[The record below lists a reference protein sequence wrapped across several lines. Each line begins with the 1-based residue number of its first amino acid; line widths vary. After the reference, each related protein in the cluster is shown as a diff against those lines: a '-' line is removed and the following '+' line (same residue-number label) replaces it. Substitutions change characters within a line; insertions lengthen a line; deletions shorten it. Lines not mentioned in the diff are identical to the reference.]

1 MVERL
6 SKTVLYTFGVADM
19 LFLLM
24 ANMEMFYFTAFL
36 TDYAQ
41 FSMATISVILYIT
54 GVVDIVCSLVAG
66 IILQKVTL
74 NFGGKYRSWFLVG
87 PPLVAPLFI
96 LQFTKLGND
105 LTAATIIIAG
115 FILSHL
121 LYNIVFTASGSIVGR
136 LSQLPEERTILSTSR
151 SQGWSASGLI
161 FSITGLPMIMY
172 FGSQAGKINGFTI
185 TVAAYAV
192 LMILGYWYIYK
203 ITAGKEPAEETVTE
217 AGREG
222 SRQSLGE
229 IVGLVFKNPPL
240 LLLIISETFRNLM
253 ILITTA
259 FAFYY
264 FSYVLKDLAFMT
276 VFLLATSIA
285 NVIGAFASTWI
296 GIRMGKRSCYWI
308 FLILAAAA
316 YASARFFCGTAWGFT
331 IIFCVASFLANIAGS
346 MNTALFSDT
355 VIYGEWKTGKN
366 IRAFTMALLN
376 FPIKMAV
383 LIRSAIVTLGLVAIG
398 FVANAAPAPSVV
410 RGISS
415 IMTFTPAAACAIAA
429 LVFYYGYK
437 IEDRQVVK
445 MQEEI
450 AARKA

>member
-1 MVERL
+1 
-6 SKTVLYTFGVADM
+6 
-19 LFLLM
+19 
-24 ANMEMFYFTAFL
+24 
-36 TDYAQ
+36 
-41 FSMATISVILYIT
+41 
-54 GVVDIVCSLVAG
+54 
-66 IILQKVTL
+66 
-74 NFGGKYRSWFLVG
+74 
-87 PPLVAPLFI
+87 
-96 LQFTKLGND
+96 
-105 LTAATIIIAG
+105 
-115 FILSHL
+115 
-121 LYNIVFTASGSIVGR
+121 
-136 LSQLPEERTILSTSR
+136 
-151 SQGWSASGLI
+151 
-161 FSITGLPMIMY
+161 MIMY

-185 TVAAYAV
+185 TVAVYAV

-217 AGREG
+217 AGRER

-253 ILITTA
+253 ILVTTA

-398 FVANAAPAPSVV
+398 FVANAAPAPGVV
-410 RGISS
+410 SGISS

-450 AARKA
+450 AAR